1 MLIKWAWKLVTK
13 MIRIIIRALES
24 VFSSCVF
31 RFQRKLFG
39 VQVTRVFPL
48 AFPENNS
55 FQVCIE
61 AAVLSSIKEQ
71 YRGYNTFKIVKAM
84 AAAGKIAVGEFLQGS
99 QRQNLFL
106 QRNVSKQRCRLLCS
120 SLQRQSLSRRTTGR
134 GLRSTS
140 KSLLPVKPR
149 VLVLGEASS
158 YFDQNFMKSGN
169 SGEKVKETPY
179 LASKLRILTEGAS
192 DYGKFGEPLIQG
204 YTRTFDGANVLS
216 EAISEHGIS
225 TDGGTDSLP
234 VSAHASGEVVEVP
247 GDLVSTVYATSPD
260 IALTVTEDL
269 SHGDDGV
276 LLAVPKKRTS
286 ISKKRIRKN
295 VWKRKGYQAAL
306 KAYSLAKSL
315 STGNSRSFFYSR
327 NNVKSCVP

>member
-1 MLIKWAWKLVTK
+1 
-13 MIRIIIRALES
+13 
-24 VFSSCVF
+24 
-31 RFQRKLFG
+31 
-39 VQVTRVFPL
+39 
-48 AFPENNS
+48 
-55 FQVCIE
+55 
-61 AAVLSSIKEQ
+61 
-71 YRGYNTFKIVKAM
+71 M

-106 QRNVSKQRCRLLCS
+106 QRNLSKQRCRLLCS
-120 SLQRQSLSRRTTGR
+120 SLQRQSPSRRTTGR
-134 GLRSTS
+134 GLISTS

-158 YFDQNFMKSGN
+158 YFDQNFMKSEN

-192 DYGKFGEPLIQG
+192 DYGKFGKPLIQED
-204 YTRTFDGANVLS
+204 TRTFDGANVLS
-216 EAISEHGIS
+216 EAMTELGIS
-225 TDGGTDSLP
+225 IDGDTDSLP

-247 GDLVSTVYATSPD
+247 GDLVSTIYATCQD
-260 IALTVTEDL
+260 IALTVTQDL
-269 SHGDDGV
+269 NHGDDGV

-315 STGNSRSFFYSR
+315 SSWNSKSFFYSR
-327 NNVKSCVP
+327 NK